1 MLEIASAVFDKV
13 LKNKALEYI
22 SADELNQIE
31 QEKKAKA
38 TAATDTSKEKPKP
51 PPKNFSWFVGRVI
64 KQLGGAVGTFVSF
77 IIMFLGGWIMVEIG
91 QPDEMLWTIAYF
103 LIGMSLA
110 PFLILYRLFKIF
122 MEKRKNGKLATKLNV
137 SPNILERVQKL
148 N

>member
-1 MLEIASAVFDKV
+1 MIEIISAVFDKV

-31 QEKKAKA
+31 QQKKAKQ
-38 TAATDTSKEKPKP
+38 TARTDISQEKPSP

-64 KQLGGAVGTFVSF
+64 KQLGGGVGTFISLIVMF
-77 IIMFLGGWIMVEIG
+77 IGGWIMVEIG
-91 QPDEMLWTIAYF
+91 KPNNQLWTIAFF

-110 PFLILYRLFKIF
+110 PFLILYRLITSFK
-122 MEKRKNGKLATKLNV
+122 RNRSSKLATQLNV
-137 SPNILERVQKL
+137 SPKLLERVQKM